1 MHPDVHESLQEKKDS
16 QASKAASKLRTFAPF
31 SPVYMRKWGT
41 GSKWRP
47 ATIVKRTGPVSYML
61 KTPDGETHKRHVD
74 HLRSRQV
81 ALSEVVNAAPNEANQ
96 EEESPT
102 NFTRLPPHSLRN
114 DNASSAR
121 RRKRPKLFDDFV
133 T

>member
-1 MHPDVHESLQEKKDS
+1 MNVARKEGQSGEQITPVHLPK
-16 QASKAASKLRTFAPF
+16 F
-31 SPVYMRKWGT
+31 GT

-61 KTPDGETHKRHVD
+61 KTPDGQTHKRHVD

-81 ALSEVVNAAPNEANQ
+81 ASSEVVNTEPNEAKQ

>member
-1 MHPDVHESLQEKKDS
+1 MHPDVHESMQEKKDS
-16 QASKAASKLRTFAPF
+16 QASKAASKLRTFALF
-31 SPVYMRKWGT
+31 SPVYMRKFGT

-47 ATIVKRTGPVSYML
+47 ATIVTRTGPVSYML
-61 KTPDGETHKRHVD
+61 KWSDGQTHKRHVD

-81 ALSEVVNAAPNEANQ
+81 ASSVVNTSPNEANQ
-96 EEESPT
+96 EQESPT

-114 DNASSAR
+114 DKATSDR